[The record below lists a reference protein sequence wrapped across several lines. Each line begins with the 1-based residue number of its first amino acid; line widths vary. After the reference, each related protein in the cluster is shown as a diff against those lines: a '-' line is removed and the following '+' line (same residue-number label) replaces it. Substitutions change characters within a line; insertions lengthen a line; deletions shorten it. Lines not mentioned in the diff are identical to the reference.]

1 MSLRSVTNMGVRP
14 GAGRGAGTAA
24 LVALSL
30 LAFLVVTVP
39 PSSAV
44 AQERPRTIL
53 DMLFGNSPQKQRNR
67 PYRID
72 NRNTV
77 REEPRPSHRQTPR
90 RSQRKSRSSD
100 PAPQASA
107 RAPAQPAVA
116 EKAEDAKVVLV
127 VGDFLAASLANGLKD
142 VYADR
147 RMVTVKAA
155 ANGSSGLVRQDH
167 YDWPEKLGP
176 LIEENHP
183 AVVVMMIGSNDRQP
197 IYGENG
203 TLSLRSPEWNAEY
216 ERRVGEIADITAK
229 HQVPLVWVGAPPFK
243 FDRMSEDMVYFNDLY
258 RRAAQRVSGEYVDV
272 WEGFVDENDDFIYS
286 GPSVGGQTVQLRNSD
301 GITMTEAGNDKLA
314 FFAQKA
320 IDRFVATETPAEA
333 LSAGGAI
340 VLPPLASAATAVR
353 SPPVSLAD
361 PSLDGG
367 DALLGGGATR
377 IGLSLEPSPRDKLVL
392 NGRGTG
398 NVDGRADDFAWNDKS
413 SAVSTGEKPVAYK
426 GSLDLT
432 KIRREQGIKPLP
444 EMPTILD
451 AIMDDWSQSNAE
463 AEPKGNR

>member
-1 MSLRSVTNMGVRP
+1 M
-14 GAGRGAGTAA
+14 AGLAA
-24 LVALSL
+24 LVALAL
-30 LAFLVVTVP
+30 LPFLAITGH

-53 DMLFGNSPQKQRNR
+53 DMLFGNGLQQQRRR

-72 NRNTV
+72 NRNSV
-77 REEPRPSHRQTPR
+77 SDDPRPATRQAPS
-90 RSQRKSRSSD
+90 RSQRKSRSSA
-100 PAPQASA
+100 PAPRASA
-107 RAPAQPAVA
+107 PRPAQPAVT
-116 EKAEDAKVVLV
+116 EKAEDAKTVLV

-142 VYADR
+142 AYADR
-147 RMVTVKAA
+147 RMVNVKAA
-155 ANGSSGLVRQDH
+155 SNGSSGLVRQDH
-167 YDWPEKLGP
+167 YDWPAKLGP
-176 LIEENHP
+176 LIEENEP

-203 TLSLRSPEWNAEY
+203 TMSLRSPEWNAEY
-216 ERRVGEIADITAK
+216 ERRVGEIADIAAK
-229 HQVPLVWVGAPPFK
+229 HQVPLVWVGAPSFK

-258 RRAAQRVSGEYVDV
+258 RQAAQRVSGEYVDV

-286 GPSVGGQTVQLRNSD
+286 GPSVDGQTVQLRNSD
-301 GITMTEAGNDKLA
+301 GITMTDAGNDKLA
-314 FFAQKA
+314 FFARKA
-320 IDRFVATETPAEA
+320 VDRFVATDTPAE
-333 LSAGGAI
+333 SFNDQAGI

-361 PSLDGG
+361 PALDGG
-367 DALLGGGATR
+367 DALLGGGTTH

-398 NVDGRADDFAWNDKS
+398 HVDGRADDFAWNDKS
-413 SAVSTGEKPVAYK
+413 SAVGPGERPVAYQ
-426 GSLDLT
+426 GSLDLK
-432 KIRREQGIKPLP
+432 KIRQDQGIKPPP

-463 AEPKGNR
+463 AQGGQ

>member
-1 MSLRSVTNMGVRP
+1 MAV
-14 GAGRGAGTAA
+14 
-24 LVALSL
+24 LSL
-30 LAFLVVTVP
+30 LAFLLV
-39 PSSAV
+39 AV
-44 AQERPRTIL
+44 HPASTLAQERPRTIL
-53 DMLFGNSPQKQRNR
+53 DMLFGNGMQQRRNR

-77 REEPRPSHRQTPR
+77 REDPQPSRRQTPR
-90 RSQRKSRSSD
+90 RSQRKSRSSN

-107 RAPAQPAVA
+107 SAPAQPATT
-116 EKAEDAKVVLV
+116 EKSEDAKTVLV

-142 VYADR
+142 SYGDR

-155 ANGSSGLVRQDH
+155 SNGSSGLVRQDH

-203 TLSLRSPEWNAEY
+203 TISLRSPEWNAEY
-216 ERRVGEIADITAK
+216 ERRVGEIADIAAK

-258 RRAAQRVSGEYVDV
+258 RQAVQRVSGEYVDV

-286 GPSVGGQTVQLRNSD
+286 GPSVDGQTVQLRNSD

-320 IDRFVATETPAEA
+320 IDRFVATDTPAEA
-333 LSAGGAI
+333 LSSGDGI

-353 SPPVSLAD
+353 SPPVSLGD
-361 PSLDGG
+361 PALDGG
-367 DALLGGGATR
+367 EALLGGGATR
-377 IGLSLEPSPRDKLVL
+377 VGLSLEPSPRDKLVL

-398 NVDGRADDFAWNDKS
+398 HVDGRADDFAWNDKS
-413 SAVSTGEKPVAYK
+413 SAVATGDTPVAYK
-426 GSLDLT
+426 GSLDLK
-432 KIRREQGIKPLP
+432 KIRQEQGIKPLP

-451 AIMDDWSQSNAE
+451 AIMDDWSQSNSE
-463 AEPKGNR
+463 AKGGR